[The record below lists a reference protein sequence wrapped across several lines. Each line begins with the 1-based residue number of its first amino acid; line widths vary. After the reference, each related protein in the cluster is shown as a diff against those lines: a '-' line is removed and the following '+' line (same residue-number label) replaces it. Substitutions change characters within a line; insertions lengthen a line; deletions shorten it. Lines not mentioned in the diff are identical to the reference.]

1 MAGELLVA
9 AVGFRSPDQPLNMVS
24 LHWERGVL
32 ATVPPRKF
40 PELY

>member
-9 AVGFRSPDQPLNMVS
+9 AVGFRSPDQALTMVS
-24 LHWERGVL
+24 LHWEHAVL
-32 ATVPPRKF
+32 AHVPPRKF